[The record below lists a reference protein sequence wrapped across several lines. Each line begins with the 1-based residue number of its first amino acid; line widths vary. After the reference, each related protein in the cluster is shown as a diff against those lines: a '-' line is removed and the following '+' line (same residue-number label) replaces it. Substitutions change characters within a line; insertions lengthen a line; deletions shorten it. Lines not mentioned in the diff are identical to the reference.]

1 MKKISEEYI
10 NNLQR
15 FDSELNINMNE
26 IFRINITSSKLLYF
40 DSYRNNKITGS
51 FIIINEA
58 NGETVAAGMI
68 I

>member
-1 MKKISEEYI
+1 
-10 NNLQR
+10 
-15 FDSELNINMNE
+15 MNE
-26 IFRINITSSKLLYF
+26 IIRINITSSKMLYY